1 MAAPARWRTTFWS
14 VCNLDIALTVFW
26 GVVVL
31 LVLVV
36 VHEAGHFI
44 AARAF
49 HVRVTEFMIG
59 LPGPNIGFK
68 WHGTKFGVTA
78 VPLGGYNR
86 ITGLEAGP
94 EDPNL
99 GRVLAYVYRQGAAD
113 EEHVAL
119 GCGLSADEAAD
130 ALAILDEWGSV
141 NAPGRDNKTDKYA
154 APETGEFALGQPR
167 EVPDEKALLDS
178 ERAQTYRGLKMWQR
192 LVVLFAG
199 PLMNVALA
207 VVLLLVLFCGIGVS
221 VASPTISGVTEDGP
235 AAAAGLQAG
244 DTIVELDGTRVE
256 EWADLTEAL
265 SGLSAGREV
274 SLSYE
279 RDGREHRTSVTLG
292 DAGQGKAQLGVLAG
306 VAQKQMAPGEALKS
320 SWDYLVLTVG
330 SYASLFNPATA
341 GETLSQSSSVV
352 GIAAVTKQAAET
364 SVVSLLYIVAVIS
377 MSLGIVNLVPLPP
390 LDGGKIVV
398 ELVQKVI
405 RREIPARVISTI
417 TTVVIVLLLVLFV
430 VLVRQDVLRFFMGG

>member
-1 MAAPARWRTTFWS
+1 M
-14 VCNLDIALTVFW
+14 DIALTVFW

-44 AARAF
+44 AAKAF
-49 HVRVTEFMIG
+49 GVRVTEFMIG
-59 LPGPNIGFK
+59 LPGPNVGFN
-68 WHGTKFGVTA
+68 WRGTKFGVTA

-86 ITGLEAGP
+86 ITGMEAGP

-99 GRVLAYVYRQGAAD
+99 GPVLAYVYRQGAAD
-113 EEHVAL
+113 AEHVAAA
-119 GCGLSADEAAD
+119 CGISEDAAAD
-130 ALAILDEWGSV
+130 ALVVLDEWGSV

-154 APETGEFALGQPR
+154 APETDELALGHPR
-167 EVPDEKALLDS
+167 EVADEKALLDS
-178 ERAQTYRGLKMWQR
+178 ERCQTYRGLKVWQR

-199 PLMNVALA
+199 PLMNIALA
-207 VVLLLVLFCGIGVS
+207 LVLLLVLFCGMGVS
-221 VASPTISGVTEDGP
+221 TTTTTISGVSEGGA
-235 AAAAGLQAG
+235 AAAAGLAAG
-244 DTIVELDGTRVE
+244 DTIVRIDGTEIGDWSALTAKTSELSPGQEVE
-256 EWADLTEAL
+256 L
-265 SGLSAGREV
+265 V
-274 SLSYE
+274 YV
-279 RDGREHRTSVTLG
+279 RDGAEHAVRLVLG
-292 DAGQGKAQLGVLAG
+292 DNGRGGAQLGVTAG
-306 VAQKQMAPGEALKS
+306 VEQRRLSPKEALQT
-320 SWDYLVLTVG
+320 SWNYLVLTVG

-364 SVVSLLYIVAVIS
+364 SLVSLLYIVAIIS

-405 RREIPARVISTI
+405 RREIPARVISAV

-430 VLVRQDVLRFFMGG
+430 FLVRQDVLRFFMGG

>member
-1 MAAPARWRTTFWS
+1 M
-14 VCNLDIALTVFW
+14 DIALTVFW

-86 ITGLEAGP
+86 ITGMEAGP
-94 EDPNL
+94 ENPHL
-99 GRVLAYVYRQGAAD
+99 APVLAYVYRQGLAD

-119 GCGLSADEAAD
+119 ACGLSADEAAD
-130 ALAILDEWGSV
+130 ALAILDEWGSI
-141 NAPGRDNKTDKYA
+141 NAPGRDNKTGKYA
-154 APETGEFALGQPR
+154 APEADGFALGQAR
-167 EVPDEKALLDS
+167 EVSDETALLDA
-178 ERAQTYRGLKMWQR
+178 ERAQTYRSLKLWQR

-207 VVLLLVLFCGIGVS
+207 VVLLLVLFCGLGVS
-221 VASPTISGVTEDGP
+221 VASTTVSGVTEDGP
-235 AAAAGLQAG
+235 AAAAGMQAG
-244 DTIVELDGTRVE
+244 DTIVGLGDAQIG
-256 EWADLTEAL
+256 EWSDLTETL
-265 SGLSAGREV
+265 QGLQPGQETSI
-274 SLSYE
+274 SYE
-279 RDGREHRTSVTLG
+279 HDGQLCTGQVVLA
-292 DAGQGKAQLGVLAG
+292 DNGQGKAQLGVVAG
-306 VAQKQMAPGEALKS
+306 VAQKRMGPIEALQA
-320 SWDYLVLTVG
+320 SWDYLALTVG
-330 SYASLFNPATA
+330 AYASLFNPATA

-352 GIAAVTKQAAET
+352 GIAAVTKQAADT
-364 SVVSLLYIVAVIS
+364 SLVSLLYIVAVIS

-398 ELVQKVI
+398 ELVQKAI

-417 TTVVIVLLLVLFV
+417 TTVVIVALLVLFV
-430 VLVRQDVLRFFMGG
+430 FLVRQDVVRFFMGG

>member
-1 MAAPARWRTTFWS
+1 M
-14 VCNLDIALTVFW
+14 DIALTVFW

-78 VPLGGYNR
+78 IPLGGYNR
-86 ITGLEAGP
+86 ITGMEAGP

-99 GRVLAYVYRQGAAD
+99 ARVLAYVYRQGAAD

-119 GCGLSADEAAD
+119 ACGLSADEAAD
-130 ALAILDEWGSV
+130 ALAILDEWGSI
-141 NAPGRDNKTDKYA
+141 NAPGRDNKTEKYA
-154 APETGEFALGQPR
+154 APETGEFSLGQAR

-178 ERAQTYRGLKMWQR
+178 ERAQTYRGLKLWQR

-199 PLMNVALA
+199 PLMNVVLA
-207 VVLLLVLFCGIGVS
+207 VVLLLVLFCGVGVS
-221 VASPTISGVTEDGP
+221 VASTTLSAVTQDGP

-244 DTIVELDGTRVE
+244 DTIVELDGAKIDDWE
-256 EWADLTEAL
+256 GLTEKLSAL
-265 SGLSAGREV
+265 SPGQEV
-274 SLSYE
+274 RLVFE
-279 RDGREHRTSVTLG
+279 RDGARVETSATLA
-292 DAGQGKAQLGVLAG
+292 DNGQGKAQLGVMAG
-306 VAQKQMAPGEALKS
+306 TAQKRVGPLEALQA

-352 GIAAVTKQAAET
+352 GIAAVTKQAADT
-364 SVVSLLYIVAVIS
+364 SLVSLLYIVAVIS

-417 TTVVIVLLLVLFV
+417 TTVVIIALLVLFV
-430 VLVRQDVLRFFMGG
+430 FLVRQDVVRFFMGG

>member
-1 MAAPARWRTTFWS
+1 MAAPAGWRTIFWS

-68 WHGTKFGVTA
+68 WRGTKFGVTA
-78 VPLGGYNR
+78 IPLGGYNR
-86 ITGLEAGP
+86 ITGMEAGP
-94 EDPNL
+94 ENPHL

-119 GCGLSADEAAD
+119 GCGLTADDAAE
-130 ALAILDEWGSV
+130 ALAILDEWGSI

-154 APETGEFALGQPR
+154 APEAGEFALGQPR
-167 EVPDEKALLDS
+167 EVPDEAALLDS
-178 ERAQTYRGLKMWQR
+178 ERAQTYRSLKLWQR

-199 PLMNVALA
+199 PFMNVALA

-221 VASPTISGVTEDGP
+221 VASTTISGVSDGGP
-235 AAAAGLQAG
+235 AASAGLQGG
-244 DTIVELDGTRVE
+244 DTIVALNGTRVE
-256 EWADLTEAL
+256 EWADLTEVLGGMAP
-265 SGLSAGREV
+265 GQEAP
-274 SLSYE
+274 LSYV
-279 RDGREHRTSVTLG
+279 RDGQEVETRVTMG
-292 DAGQGKAQLGVLAG
+292 DNGQGKAQLGVVAG
-306 VAQKQMAPGEALKS
+306 VAQKQMGPVEALQA

-398 ELVQKVI
+398 EVVQKVI

-430 VLVRQDVLRFFMGG
+430 FLVRQDVLRFFMGG

>member
-1 MAAPARWRTTFWS
+1 M
-14 VCNLDIALTVFW
+14 DIALTVFW
-26 GVVVL
+26 GIVVL

-68 WHGTKFGVTA
+68 WRGTKFGVTA

-86 ITGLEAGP
+86 ITGMEAGP

-113 EEHVAL
+113 AEHVAL
-119 GCGLSADEAAD
+119 GCGLSADEAED
-130 ALAILDEWGSV
+130 ALAVLDEWGSI

-154 APETGEFALGQPR
+154 APETGGFSLGQPR

-178 ERAQTYRGLKMWQR
+178 ERAQTYRGLKLWQR

-207 VVLLLVLFCGIGVS
+207 VVLLLVLFCGVGVS
-221 VASPTISGVTEDGP
+221 VASTTISGVTANGP
-235 AAAAGLQAG
+235 AAAAGMQAG
-244 DTIVELDGTRVE
+244 DTIVELDGAKIDD
-256 EWADLTEAL
+256 WAGLTEKL
-265 SGLSAGREV
+265 SSLSAGSEV
-274 SLSYE
+274 QLAYE
-279 RDGREHRTSVTLG
+279 RGGVREETSVALA
-292 DAGQGKAQLGVLAG
+292 DNGQGKAQLGVMAG
-306 VAQKQMAPGEALKS
+306 TSQKRVGPVEALQA

-352 GIAAVTKQAAET
+352 GIAAVTKQAADT
-364 SVVSLLYIVAVIS
+364 SLVSLLYIIAIIS

-405 RREIPARVISTI
+405 RREIGARVISTI
-417 TTVVIVLLLVLFV
+417 TTVVIIALLVLFV
-430 VLVRQDVLRFFMGG
+430 FLVRQDVMRFFMGG